1 MASTRSTSK
10 YMRKKFRSAKTRKA
24 SEKKSPSPASRPNPK
39 PITNADPNQLALD
52 NENAIQLALVNF
64 ANDPSDRDYAGVT
77 KHSKA
82 HDIFRKKIEVEF
94 ITSIIKD

>member
-24 SEKKSPSPASRPNPK
+24 SEKKSPSAASCPNPK

-52 NENAIQLALVNF
+52 NDNAIKLALANF
-64 ANDPSDRDYAGVT
+64 ANDPSDKDCAGVT

-82 HDIFRKKIEVEF
+82 HDIFHKKL
-94 ITSIIKD
+94 K